1 MIVTRERQKEVRLNY
16 SNTSFLTHSRPLVTT
31 HLPLPHKLP
40 LLLTT
45 ALQEREPK
53 AHWVSLA
60 PTHLPCF
67 AVLQEPLQVLETG
80 EKKEGPQ
87 RLRSWVGISEVTVGG
102 GAQTLCTPG
111 GVICPRMF
119 TPTE

>member
-1 MIVTRERQKEVRLNY
+1 MNNRNKRETEVRLNY
-16 SNTSFLTHSRPLVTT
+16 GNTSFLTHSCPLVTT

-53 AHWVSLA
+53 APWVSLA
-60 PTHLPCF
+60 PSHLPCF
-67 AVLQEPLQVLETG
+67 AVLQKPLQVVETG

-87 RLRSWVGISEVTVGG
+87 RLCSWVGIREVTAGG
-102 GAQTLCTPG
+102 GAQTSCTDW